1 MAPFLWLLWVPRQ
14 PWLHPVLEMGTCGW
28 GLHGQWPGWP
38 CGVKGGSRGS
48 GPGTWAQLLVTPP
61 DLTHSAC
68 CFCPGCTLA
77 LPSSSGASRA
87 RLRGP
92 ETASFCLLIPGPC
105 SRGRLITR
113 PSLLRD
119 CHVSTCKTFLGPSRG
134 PVLVAL
140 QMAGQK
146 AKSRA
151 YGDHPLG
158 RGRLSLN
165 TLVQGGG
172 DGGPG
177 GSALLSWSQ
186 LRGGVGVWDSR
197 ASVRQLI
204 SQ

>member
-1 MAPFLWLLWVPRQ
+1 
-14 PWLHPVLEMGTCGW
+14 MGTRGW
-28 GLHGQWPGWP
+28 GPHGQWPGWL
-38 CGVKGGSRGS
+38 CGVKGGSSGS
-48 GPGTWAQLLVTPP
+48 GPGTWAWLLVTPP
-61 DLTHSAC
+61 DLTHSAFAC
-68 CFCPGCTLA
+68 RFCPGCTLT
-77 LPSSSGASRA
+77 LPSGSRASRA
-87 RLRGP
+87 RLGGP
-92 ETASFCLLIPGPC
+92 EAASLCLPIPGPC
-105 SRGRLITR
+105 SRGRLITQ
-113 PSLLRD
+113 PSFLRD
-119 CHVSTCKTFLGPSRG
+119 CHVSTCKTFLGPSRC

-140 QMAGQK
+140 QMVGQK
-146 AKSRA
+146 VKSCA

-177 GSALLSWSQ
+177 GSAVLSWSQ